1 MAESVKDKFMT
12 IPPRHQRALELL
24 AVIARQPNRDIYGAI
39 GVGALR
45 DEDEPFTLE
54 QIVQPLWERGLIEDL
69 TGTELRT
76 GGKYFVRI
84 TALGIV
90 CLGLGMMLRDARK
103 VTEAEI
109 KGLQLETPSE
119 ADERAAIEDEQIA
132 GTA

>member
-1 MAESVKDKFMT
+1 MADSIKDKFMV

-24 AVIARQPNRDIYGAI
+24 AVIARQPSRDILGAI
-39 GVGALR
+39 GVAALR

-69 TGTELRT
+69 TETELGS
-76 GGKYFVRI
+76 GGRYFVRI
-84 TALGIV
+84 TTLGVV
-90 CLGLGMMLRDARK
+90 CLGLGMMLRDPRK

-109 KGLQLETPSE
+109 QGLQLEMPTE
-119 ADERAAIEDEQIA
+119 AGERAAIANESIV